1 MLEKKSKINGLCNKV
16 QLELS
21 PEEARVIADG
31 KLQTLSS
38 SKKTLLRELQLKMTM
53 QGLYPKTIM
62 DYTREPVVYAPGN
75 VRATLDYNIRTG
87 MNRTDFL
94 NPDSITIPAGNAPIV
109 LEVKWA
115 AFLTSVIRDIV
126 QIPKPHTSA
135 FSKYAVCRMYG

>member
-1 MLEKKSKINGLCNKV
+1 
-16 QLELS
+16 
-21 PEEARVIADG
+21 
-31 KLQTLSS
+31 
-38 SKKTLLRELQLKMTM
+38 MTM

-62 DYTREPVVYAPGN
+62 DHTREPVVYAPGN

-126 QIPKPHTSA
+126 QIPKTHTSA
-135 FSKYAVCRMYG
+135 FSKYAVCRITDDGIKIAN